1 MVLIFTKSSFIGIW
15 WSNRFQFLNFFFFA
29 SAITEFDLL
38 DWLEI
43 EMQNET
49 EQIQVA

>member
-1 MVLIFTKSSFIGIW
+1 MIQQIPISKL
-15 WSNRFQFLNFFFFA
+15 FFFA